1 MISIAMATY
10 NGQNYIKEQLDSIL
24 SQTYKDFELIICDD
38 CSKDKTPSILKEYTA
53 KDSRIT
59 VFIND
64 TNLGFK
70 KNFEKAIQNC
80 HGEYIAFCDQ
90 DDIWTPNHL
99 EILYSQIENKDLI
112 CGNAKLI
119 DSNGNDMNTTTHECL
134 SSFIL
139 PESSTEQFKN
149 LLYGNF
155 AQGTAM
161 MITKELA
168 QKIIPIPQT
177 VKYHDWWAASI
188 ASLNNGCKYTDEIVL
203 LYRQH
208 GTNQTV
214 TNKYNITTA
223 IKHAIEKKQEMKLEY
238 QEKIKCLT
246 EEQTLFRESVG
257 AEDRD
262 PERPERSVECQEQ
275 CIRVRVPEQIARKH
289 LLESVELNLLR
300 KEHDLVVFNEIPAA
314 DGRRYRINKGIQ
326 AAQREYRQKEE
337 AYDLEYKLGYFQS
350 SFHNSD
356 LLHSVISTVIRSM
369 PSVRSCWLRSR
380 EACRLRCS
388 SSRRRKQRL
397 SIRPRYRVCRKES
410 KQRLPWC
417 RYSDYREAVPSRSL
431 C

>member
-238 QEKIKCLT
+238 QEKIKYSEELQERFLT
-246 EEQTLFRESVG
+246 
-257 AEDRD
+257 
-262 PERPERSVECQEQ
+262 
-275 CIRVRVPEQIARKH
+275 
-289 LLESVELNLLR
+289 NLS
-300 KEHDLVVFNEIPAA
+300 
-314 DGRRYRINKGIQ
+314 
-326 AAQREYRQKEE
+326 
-337 AYDLEYKLGYFQS
+337 EYKDSKAFQEYKASISECIDYYSGLLSKKRKSKKLFKKNYNSIYWVRNPSSKLYF
-350 SFHNSD
+350 
-356 LLHSVISTVIRSM
+356 
-369 PSVRSCWLRSR
+369 LRFIKVFI
-380 EACRLRCS
+380 LN
-388 SSRRRKQRL
+388 
-397 SIRPRYRVCRKES
+397 I
-410 KQRLPWC
+410 
-417 RYSDYREAVPSRSL
+417 
-431 C
+431 